1 MVSNS
6 KVLSTGDVIICG
18 YLMKSRRIEL
28 LRKLLWNLHCMKHSS
43 ESSVLDWKRRYFI
56 LYKVHSQ
63 NKTEIFFD
71 YYKDETVTKFKGR
84 VDLEHCECIIEN
96 VNIGQPCA
104 FSISTLFNGNKR
116 IYYFIAANNKIMS
129 DWVRHLAH
137 VAELVDV
144 STTNVTS
151 NQRTVVENIDSNRSA
166 GGVCNEL
173 PLFQRPSKIPPDNN
187 ANVNNNDNGVH
198 SRNSNGGDIGTKS
211 PNNQHQSLSNNHVNR
226 DNDNGEDDYKEVIGG
241 VDYLLSGSELL
252 LDDYHH
258 LPDSR
263 HSYVNLTNAV
273 VTEKEFNINY
283 SSLPRIDQM
292 KQTTSDITCK
302 LSNENINNQKNKCH
316 HVNNFTSSPSR
327 NSLKQRNSSNS
338 VYYNVWDSEDGSKVT
353 TTTTTTTN
361 NTTAITTDSIVDSEI
376 YLKRNNQ
383 ITQNTRIYRKS
394 HCAPGSSSTLSNSP
408 LLHPSFD
415 QKSNRQCL
423 LIKTGAGTKTNRK
436 PAPPPRMSPLKS
448 SSFTLPS
455 TFTNS
460 INVLSGLNLESP
472 LPVRAKG
479 SDMSVDSSLN
489 SSSTCSDVNI
499 SILNDTTH
507 ENVDDGRGK
516 NEFNNNNGDNLDR
529 NHNMI
534 DKEINE
540 DNKENRIQSVDHH
553 CNINVIDKNQ
563 PNSNINLT
571 KAGISVNKI
580 SHLNYI
586 EPYNLDL
593 RTVQCPK
600 EHNNGVDAGGNLLS
614 SRVTTLTTS
623 VLKTGSAFPILA
635 TTTTTVN
642 SDISSNVT
650 GSSNTAITS
659 VCSNLFNKQLS
670 TNGLQQ
676 TVIISL
682 THPHSFSS
690 SCSTTTT
697 TFTNINPL
705 LSSQSDSSVFLKSN
719 KTLMSCNGI
728 SNMTTATASNSANQP
743 DDEHIEYREID
754 PISTN
759 ALAIVKERFG

>member
-1 MVSNS
+1 M
-6 KVLSTGDVIICG
+6 I
-18 YLMKSRRIEL
+18 
-28 LRKLLWNLHCMKHSS
+28 
-43 ESSVLDWKRRYFI
+43 
-56 LYKVHSQ
+56 
-63 NKTEIFFD
+63 
-71 YYKDETVTKFKGR
+71 GR

-241 VDYLLSGSELL
+241 
-252 LDDYHH
+252 

-302 LSNENINNQKNKCH
+302 LSN
-316 HVNNFTSSPSR
+316 
-327 NSLKQRNSSNS
+327 
-338 VYYNVWDSEDGSKVT
+338 
-353 TTTTTTTN
+353 
-361 NTTAITTDSIVDSEI
+361 EI

-676 TVIISL
+676 TVIMSL

>member
-18 YLMKSRRIEL
+18 YLMKSRRIKL

-43 ESSVLDWKRRYFI
+43 EFSILDWKRRYFI

-84 VDLEHCECIIEN
+84 VDLEHCECIVEN

-129 DWVRHLAH
+129 DWVHHLAR

-144 STTNVTS
+144 STTNINS
-151 NQRTVVENIDSNRSA
+151 NQRTVVENINSSRSA
-166 GGVCNEL
+166 GGVCNEP
-173 PLFQRPSKIPPDNN
+173 PLFQKPSKISPDNY
-187 ANVNNNDNGVH
+187 DNGVH
-198 SRNSNGGDIGTKS
+198 SNGGDTGTKS
-211 PNNQHQSLSNNHVNR
+211 PNNQRQVLSNNHVNR

-258 LPDSR
+258 LPNSR
-263 HSYVNLTNAV
+263 HSYVNLTNTV

-283 SSLPRIDQM
+283 SSLPRIDKM
-292 KQTTSDITCK
+292 KQTSGDIIFK
-302 LSNENINNQKNKCH
+302 SSNDNINDQKNKYH
-316 HVNNFTSSPSR
+316 HVNNPTISSSK
-327 NSLKQRNSSNS
+327 NSLKRQNSSNS

-353 TTTTTTTN
+353 TTTTTTN
-361 NTTAITTDSIVDSEI
+361 DTTSVTTDSIIDSEI

-394 HCAPGSSSTLSNSP
+394 HCVPGSSSTLSPSP
-408 LLHPSFD
+408 LLHSSFD
-415 QKSNRQCL
+415 QKSGRQCL
-423 LIKTGAGTKTNRK
+423 LMKTETGTKISRK

-448 SSFTLPS
+448 SSFTLPP

-460 INVLSGLNLESP
+460 TNVLSGLNLESP

-479 SDMSVDSSLN
+479 LDMSVDSSLN
-489 SSSTCSDVNI
+489 SSSTSSDVNI
-499 SILNDTTH
+499 AVLNDTTH
-507 ENVDDGRGK
+507 ENANDGCDN
-516 NEFNNNNGDNLDR
+516 NEYNNNNINGDDNLDR
-529 NHNMI
+529 NHNMV
-534 DKEINE
+534 DREINE
-540 DNKENRIQSVDHH
+540 DNKENRILLVDHH
-553 CNINVIDKNQ
+553 CSINAIDKNQ
-563 PNSNINLT
+563 PNSNITLT
-571 KAGISVNKI
+571 KSGISINKI

-593 RTVQCPK
+593 RTFQCSK
-600 EHNNGVDAGGNLLS
+600 EHGNSSVDGSGSSNLS
-614 SRVTTLTTS
+614 SSRTNTLTTTS
-623 VLKTGSAFPILA
+623 VLKTGSASPIL
-635 TTTTTVN
+635 TTTTIIN

-650 GSSNTAITS
+650 GSLNMSNT
-659 VCSNLFNKQLS
+659 VCSNSFDKQLS
-670 TNGLQQ
+670 TNGGLQQ
-676 TVIISL
+676 TITMSL
-682 THPHSFSS
+682 THPHSLSS
-690 SCSTTTT
+690 SSTTTT
-697 TFTNINPL
+697 TITTSTNINPL
-705 LSSQSDSSVFLKSN
+705 LSPSQSDSSVFLNSN
-719 KTLMSCNGI
+719 KTLISCNGT
-728 SNMTTATASNSANQP
+728 SNNVATTNSTINQL

-754 PISTN
+754 PIGTN